1 MKVPLKRVNEYEWEI
16 PSSYKNC
23 MRVPAIIFADDF
35 LISKMSE
42 DLTLEQA
49 ANVGCLPGIE
59 VASYVMPDGHQ
70 GYGFPI
76 GGVAG
81 VRADDGYI
89 SPGGVGYDINCG
101 VRLLRT
107 NLSVKDV
114 KDRIKELVDTIFRN
128 VPSGVGSTGKLK
140 LSFTE
145 LDKVLN
151 EGVDWAISK
160 GFGWEEDREFIE
172 SYGRIEY
179 ANASKVSNT
188 AKSRGADQL
197 GTLGAGNH
205 FLEIQ
210 VVDKIYDERLAK
222 AMGID
227 HEGQITI
234 MVHTGSRGLGHQVA
248 SDYLGVMER
257 AMRKYGF
264 NPPDRELA
272 SVPFNSKEGQD
283 YFEAMAAAANYAFTN
298 RQIITHWVRESV
310 AKVFGTKPENLDLRA
325 IYDVAHNIAKLE
337 EHEVEGKNVK
347 LVVHR
352 KGATRAFP
360 PGHPEIPKVYRNVG
374 QPVLIPG
381 SMGTASYLMVGIPE
395 GKRTFYSA
403 AHGAG
408 RWLSRNEALRR
419 SRADAVLNKLLS
431 SGIYVKATSKETVVE
446 EMPEAYKDVDRVAL
460 VSHKVGIAALVARM
474 RPLGVVK
481 G

>member
-1 MKVPLKRVNEYEWEI
+1 VKVPLKRVNEYEWEI
-16 PSSYKNC
+16 PSSYKSC

-107 NLSVKDV
+107 NLSIKDV

-145 LDKVLN
+145 LDRVLN

-264 NPPDRELA
+264 SPPDRELA
-272 SVPFNSKEGQD
+272 SVPFNSKEGQGLLRS
-283 YFEAMAAAANYAFTN
+283 YGC
-298 RQIITHWVRESV
+298 RRE
-310 AKVFGTKPENLDLRA
+310 LR
-325 IYDVAHNIAKLE
+325 
-337 EHEVEGKNVK
+337 
-347 LVVHR
+347 VH
-352 KGATRAFP
+352 
-360 PGHPEIPKVYRNVG
+360 
-374 QPVLIPG
+374 Q
-381 SMGTASYLMVGIPE
+381 
-395 GKRTFYSA
+395 
-403 AHGAG
+403 
-408 RWLSRNEALRR
+408 
-419 SRADAVLNKLLS
+419 
-431 SGIYVKATSKETVVE
+431 
-446 EMPEAYKDVDRVAL
+446 
-460 VSHKVGIAALVARM
+460 
-474 RPLGVVK
+474 
-481 G
+481 

>member
-1 MKVPLKRVNEYEWEI
+1 MKTPLKKVSEFEWEI
-16 PSSYKNC
+16 PTSYKDC
-23 MRVPAIIFADDF
+23 MKVPAVIFADDF

-59 VASYVMPDGHQ
+59 RASYVMPDGHQ

-81 VRADDGYI
+81 VRAEDGYV

-107 NLSVKDV
+107 NLSLKDV
-114 KDRIKELVDTIFRN
+114 KDKVKELVDTVFRN

-140 LSFTE
+140 LSFSE
-145 LDKVLN
+145 LDRVLN

-160 GFGWEEDREFIE
+160 GFGWDEDREFIE
-172 SYGRIEY
+172 SYGRIEH
-179 ANASKVSNT
+179 ADASKVSNT
-188 AKSRGADQL
+188 AKSRGADRL

-227 HEGQITI
+227 HEGQVTV

-272 SVPFNSKEGQD
+272 SVPFNSREGQD
-283 YFEAMAAAANYAFTN
+283 YFKAMAAAANYAFTN

-310 AKVFGTKPENLDLRA
+310 ASVFKTKPESLDLRA

-337 EHEVEGKNVK
+337 EHEVDGRSVK

-360 PGHPEIPKVYRNVG
+360 PGHPEIPRIYRGIG

-381 SMGTASYLMVGIPE
+381 SMGTASYLMVGIPD

-408 RWLSRNEALRR
+408 RWLSRNEAMRR
-419 SRADAVLNKLLS
+419 GRADTVLSKLLN
-431 SGIYVKATSKETVVE
+431 SGIYVRATSKETVVE

-460 VSHKVGIAALVARM
+460 VSHRVGIAILVARM
-474 RPLGVVK
+474 RPIGVVK

>member
-16 PSSYKNC
+16 PSSYKDC
-23 MRVPAIIFADDF
+23 MKVPAIIFADEF

-59 VASYVMPDGHQ
+59 IASYVMPDGHQ

-81 VRADDGYI
+81 VRSEDGYV

-107 NLSVKDV
+107 NLSLNDV
-114 KDRIKELVDTIFRN
+114 RDKIKELVDTIFRN

-151 EGVDWAISK
+151 EGVDWAISR

-179 ANASKVSNT
+179 ADASKVSNT

-210 VVDKIYDERLAK
+210 VVDKIYDEKLAK

-264 NPPDRELA
+264 APPDRELA
-272 SVPFNSKEGQD
+272 SVPFNSREGQD
-283 YFEAMAAAANYAFTN
+283 YFKAMAAAANYAFTN

-337 EHEVEGKNVK
+337 EHEVRGKNVK

-360 PGHPEIPKVYRNVG
+360 PGHPEIPKVYRNIG

-419 SRADAVLNKLLS
+419 SRADAVLSKLLS